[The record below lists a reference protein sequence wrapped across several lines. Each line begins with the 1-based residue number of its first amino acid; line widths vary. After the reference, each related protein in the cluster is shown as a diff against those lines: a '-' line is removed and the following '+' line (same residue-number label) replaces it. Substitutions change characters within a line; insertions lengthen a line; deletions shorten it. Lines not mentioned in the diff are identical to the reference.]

1 MVSQKLLTG
10 GNLTLSYKG
19 FDIEAFVQGQA
30 GNKILFGMVRTD
42 RPVSNK
48 LKVFFDD
55 RWTPTHT
62 EATMPKAGTISDS
75 WHSDLLVFSGNYM
88 KVKQLQLG
96 YTLPKSLLN
105 KVKATKARFYV
116 SLENGITFRNI
127 LVWIRKWEANFPTVS
142 ESTVVCSQSVR
153 TFCLVLQ

>member
-1 MVSQKLLTG
+1 
-10 GNLTLSYKG
+10 
-19 FDIEAFVQGQA
+19 
-30 GNKILFGMVRTD
+30 MVRTD

-116 SLENGITFRNI
+116 SLENGITFTKYPGMDPEVGSQFSNSIGVDRGM
-127 LVWIRKWEANFPTVS
+127 FPISKNLLFGATV
-142 ESTVVCSQSVR
+142 
-153 TFCLVLQ
+153 TF